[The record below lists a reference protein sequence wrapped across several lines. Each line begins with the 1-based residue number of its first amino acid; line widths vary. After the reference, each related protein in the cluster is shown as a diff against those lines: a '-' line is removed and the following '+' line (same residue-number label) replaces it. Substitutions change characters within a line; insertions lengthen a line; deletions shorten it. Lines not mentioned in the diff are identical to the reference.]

1 MSDDAPLAK
10 IITLPNRTGRGAGVV
25 RKALRAVRSAFV
37 RPSRRRSAAPAARSS
52 GISVLPVMTD
62 RTAGEL

>member
-10 IITLPNRTGRGAGVV
+10 IITFPIRTRRDAGAV
-25 RKALRAVRSAFV
+25 RRALRAIRSAFV
-37 RPSRRRSAAPAARSS
+37 RPSRREPAAPAVRSY

-62 RTAGEL
+62 QTAGEL